1 MPNFVPLINGK
12 AYEWADITVNIMGI
26 PIAGIDAISYEE
38 DQKMTNNYGA
48 GNRVVSRGYGQIEP
62 IGSIT
67 LHAEEINAL
76 VNAAPNGRLQDI
88 PEFQVTVAFIPN
100 GGAVMVHK
108 LKMCRFMKNK
118 MDGKKGDTMIPVEL
132 PLIVG
137 DISWK

>member
-26 PIAGIDAISYEE
+26 PIAGIDAVNYED

-48 GNRVVSRGYGQIEP
+48 GNKPVSRGYGNIESTA
-62 IGSIT
+62 SIT

-76 VNAAPNGRLQDI
+76 VNAAPGGRLQNI
-88 PEFQVTVAFIPN
+88 PEFQITVAFIPE
-100 GGAVMVHK
+100 GGTVKVHK

-118 MDGKKGDTMIPVEL
+118 IDTKQGDTKIPCEL
-132 PLIVG
+132 PLIIG
-137 DISWK
+137 DIQWK